1 VGTKKKYWG
10 NKGAGILPYCK
21 KTNRFLLF
29 LRSEKMHDC
38 PNTWSTVGGKVD
50 PHEKNKYKKAA
61 LREMCEETKFCENI
75 GLRLLYIFRDGTFS
89 YRAYLGVVNEEFI
102 PELNWENSDAKW
114 VTWTQLV
121 SHEHLHP
128 GFTEMI
134 ESLQVLDL
142 LEQHCHPL

>member
-29 LRSEKMHDC
+29 LRSGKMHDC

-50 PHEKNKYKKAA
+50 PHEKNKYKNAA

-75 GLRLLYIFRDGTFS
+75 GLRLLYIFRDGAFS
-89 YRAYLGVVNEEFI
+89 YRTYLGLVGTEFT

-114 VTWTQLV
+114 IARDVLMN
-121 SHEHLHP
+121 HGDLHP
-128 GFTEMI
+128 GFKEMLN
-134 ESLQVLDL
+134 SDNFLKLVDG
-142 LEQHCHPL
+142 

>member
-1 VGTKKKYWG
+1 MGTKKKYWG

-89 YRAYLGVVNEEFI
+89 YRAYLGVVNEEFT

-114 VTWTQLV
+114 VSMEEMMNQGD
-121 SHEHLHP
+121 LHP
-128 GFTEMI
+128 GFMEMLK
-134 ESLQVLDL
+134 SDSFLKLVDG
-142 LEQHCHPL
+142 CCR